1 MNVAKNLSMKLEE
14 LKSHLQSNQE
24 LNLILPN
31 GQFVPK
37 HFHITEVGMNTR
49 HFIDCGGT
57 ERIEKKVNLQLWVE
71 DRDPD
76 HRLSPEKLLSIINL
90 SQEKIGLGNLEIE
103 VEYQGQTIGKYGLEY
118 ESGNYLLTSTQT
130 DCLAKDLCGIPEE
143 KVKLNLADLSN
154 TGSTCT
160 PGGGCC

>member
-76 HRLSPEKLLSIINL
+76 HRLSPEKLLSIINEPDTSAL
-90 SQEKIGLGNLEIE
+90 GLLPFQRLYPNPACIVIFSKI
-103 VEYQGQTIGKYGLEY
+103 K
-118 ESGNYLLTSTQT
+118 
-130 DCLAKDLCGIPEE
+130 
-143 KVKLNLADLSN
+143 KL
-154 TGSTCT
+154 
-160 PGGGCC
+160 